1 MRPLIAAPPSAL
13 IYLTVHCSALI
24 RDPSCVNEE
33 QNIPFKKIVFRK
45 AGIFHTPCFWEM
57 SRWNDSSVSRM
68 IHRES
73 QLMIGMSNFVVEVV
87 CRANSPKHLNCEI
100 HVMLCPFAWFFFEN
114 VAQTKR
120 TNFKKST
127 WNFSFSLFFWHCIR
141 CWPNWLIGVQVLLA
155 VMLARVCRQVRSGY
169 VKVLMLIR
177 HNARHV
183 RRLSFTC

>member
-1 MRPLIAAPPSAL
+1 MRSKIYPLKNSLSQSRHLSHAMFL
-13 IYLTVHCSALI
+13 
-24 RDPSCVNEE
+24 RDESMEWFV
-33 QNIPFKKIVFRK
+33 
-45 AGIFHTPCFWEM
+45 CFE
-57 SRWNDSSVSRM
+57 NDSSWITINDRDEQFCCRSCLSSKQSKT
-68 IHRES
+68 S
-73 QLMIGMSNFVVEVV
+73 QLWDSCRVV
-87 CRANSPKHLNCEI
+87 
-100 HVMLCPFAWFFFEN
+100 PFCLVFFEN